1 MQNCS
6 VAPTGLPVIS
16 PAGTNG
22 KTPPNDFT
30 SFCKQVFK
38 RFTLLPVSGQFY
50 MLALHIQNLSNCC
63 RHNYEPVNFTDFCI
77 FEFHFWLRRVFDIL
91 SNCGGGALMHNLSQ
105 VSSSTLGSQKAM
117 FLHDEAIIM
126 YLGLNCTHCTGPVW
140 SPLRTQTLVPFSAF
154 QMWTRPSVE
163 PEITN

>member
-1 MQNCS
+1 M
-6 VAPTGLPVIS
+6 IS
-16 PAGTNG
+16 
-22 KTPPNDFT
+22 
-30 SFCKQVFK
+30 QVFFQANFQK
-38 RFTLLPVSGQFY
+38 DSHNFSFRSDY
-50 MLALHIQNLSNCC
+50 MLSSYSKICQTVAGIIIT
-63 RHNYEPVNFTDFCI
+63 RF
-77 FEFHFWLRRVFDIL
+77 FEFHFWRRVFDIW
-91 SNCGGGALMHNLSQ
+91 SNCGGALMHNLSQ

-140 SPLRTQTLVPFSAF
+140 SPLSTQTLVPFSAF

>member
-1 MQNCS
+1 MTQCNCS

-16 PAGTNG
+16 PAVPIG
-22 KTPPNDFT
+22 KTPPNINSLEMISRVF
-30 SFCKQVFK
+30 SKQVFK
-38 RFTLLPVSGQFY
+38 RFTQLQFPVR
-50 MLALHIQNLSNCC
+50 LHDALFIFENLSNCSSQF
-63 RHNYEPVNFTDFCI
+63 HYFF
-77 FEFHFWLRRVFDIL
+77 FFKFHFWRRVFNIW
-91 SNCGGGALMHNLSQ
+91 SNCGGTLMHNLSQ

-140 SPLRTQTLVPFSAF
+140 SPLSTQTLVPFSAF

>member
-1 MQNCS
+1 
-6 VAPTGLPVIS
+6 
-16 PAGTNG
+16 
-22 KTPPNDFT
+22 
-30 SFCKQVFK
+30 
-38 RFTLLPVSGQFY
+38 
-50 MLALHIQNLSNCC
+50 
-63 RHNYEPVNFTDFCI
+63 
-77 FEFHFWLRRVFDIL
+77 
-91 SNCGGGALMHNLSQ
+91 MHNLSQ

-140 SPLRTQTLVPFSAF
+140 SPLSTQTLVPFSAF

>member
-1 MQNCS
+1 MLSSYSKICQTVADIIITSQFHDFFSNFQKIHITSVSCQITCS
-6 VAPTGLPVIS
+6 
-16 PAGTNG
+16 
-22 KTPPNDFT
+22 
-30 SFCKQVFK
+30 
-38 RFTLLPVSGQFY
+38 
-50 MLALHIQNLSNCC
+50 LHIQNLSNCC
-63 RHNYEPVNFTDFCI
+63 RHNYNQVNFTIFF
-77 FEFHFWLRRVFDIL
+77 FEFHFWRRVFDIW
-91 SNCGGGALMHNLSQ
+91 SNCGGALMHNLSQ

-140 SPLRTQTLVPFSAF
+140 SPLSTQTLVPFSAF

>member
-1 MQNCS
+1 M
-6 VAPTGLPVIS
+6 IS
-16 PAGTNG
+16 RV
-22 KTPPNDFT
+22 
-30 SFCKQVFK
+30 FCKQVFNF
-38 RFTLLPVSGQFY
+38 RFSGQITCS
-50 MLALHIQNLSNCC
+50 LHIQNLSKCC
-63 RHNYEPVNFTDFCI
+63 RHNYEPVNFTDFLYS
-77 FEFHFWLRRVFDIL
+77 EFHFWLRRVLDIW
-91 SNCGGGALMHNLSQ
+91 SNCGGALMHNLSQ